1 MSEASL
7 KATDRREL
15 MSANEYKQLANN
27 WDTQPYWY
35 QAIPSSVWL
44 FFVSFKT
51 FFLRCSKVG
60 TISYTA
66 SPACGYSAKLYFIP
80 SGSAPYQLSFQ
91 KGKNMNSPITGK
103 PMKLVR
109 EADTLTFR
117 KEKFNVMY
125 HYYLCEDSGERFTD
139 DRLDTLNT
147 VQATN
152 QYREKYGIPFPEE
165 IRQIREQYGVSASK
179 MSEILGMGANTYRLY
194 EAGEMPT
201 VANGRLILS
210 VRDPEEFLKQ
220 VQASTHMLSE
230 RESEKFIAKANTLIE
245 KAQAPYR
252 GELLQVT
259 LREEP
264 PNSYNGYRRLSLP
277 KVSQAIAY
285 FEQHIGNLYKTK
297 LNKLLFYAD
306 FLAYQHYGYSITGL
320 QYRAIQYG
328 PVPAEY
334 ERLYLRLQDDSRV
347 IIEERNGKDDQYVE
361 VYHPSVP
368 FDESEFTAEELQ
380 IFGSVVRLFA
390 RKRTSDIV
398 RLSHEEQAW
407 KDNEGDRHLINYQ
420 QYGFEVGANLGLS
433 D

>member
-1 MSEASL
+1 
-7 KATDRREL
+7 
-15 MSANEYKQLANN
+15 
-27 WDTQPYWY
+27 
-35 QAIPSSVWL
+35 
-44 FFVSFKT
+44 
-51 FFLRCSKVG
+51 
-60 TISYTA
+60 
-66 SPACGYSAKLYFIP
+66 
-80 SGSAPYQLSFQ
+80 
-91 KGKNMNSPITGK
+91 MNSPITGK

-117 KEKFNVMY
+117 KEKFHVVY

-165 IRQIREQYGVSASK
+165 IKQIREQYSVSASK

-210 VRDPEEFLKQ
+210 VRDPEEFIKQ

-245 KAQAPYR
+245 KTQAPYR

-306 FLAYQHYGYSITGL
+306 FLAYQQYGYSITGL

-334 ERLYLRLQDDSRV
+334 ERLYLRLQDDIRV
-347 IIEERNGKDDQYVE
+347 SVEERNGKDDQYVE
-361 VYHPSVP
+361 VYHPNAP
-368 FDESEFTAEELQ
+368 FDESEFTEEELHVL
-380 IFGSVVRLFA
+380 GSVVQLFG
-390 RKRTSDIV
+390 RKRTSEIV

-407 KDNEGDRHLINYQ
+407 KNNEGDRHLINYQ
-420 QYGFEVGANLGLS
+420 HYGFEVGANLGLS
-433 D
+433 N

>member
-1 MSEASL
+1 
-7 KATDRREL
+7 
-15 MSANEYKQLANN
+15 
-27 WDTQPYWY
+27 
-35 QAIPSSVWL
+35 
-44 FFVSFKT
+44 
-51 FFLRCSKVG
+51 
-60 TISYTA
+60 
-66 SPACGYSAKLYFIP
+66 
-80 SGSAPYQLSFQ
+80 
-91 KGKNMNSPITGK
+91 
-103 PMKLVR
+103 MKLVR

-117 KEKFNVMY
+117 KEKSHVMY

-165 IRQIREQYGVSASK
+165 IKQIREQYGVSASK

-210 VRDPEEFLKQ
+210 VRDPEEFIKQ

-230 RESEKFIAKANTLIE
+230 RESEKFIAKANVLVE
-245 KAQAPYR
+245 KARAPYD

-264 PNSYNGYRRLSLP
+264 PNSYNGYRRLSLS

-306 FLAYQHYGYSITGL
+306 FLAYQQYGYSITGL

-347 IIEERNGKDDQYVE
+347 IIEERNGKEDQYVE
-361 VYHPSVP
+361 VYHPNAP

-380 IFGSVVRLFA
+380 IFGSVVQLFG
-390 RKRTSDIV
+390 RKHTSDIV
-398 RLSHEEQAW
+398 HLSHEEPAW
-407 KDNEGDRHLINYQ
+407 KENEGGRQLINYQ
-420 QYGFEVGANLGLS
+420 QYGFEVGANLGLL